1 MRRASSNTPS
11 LAVSVLTVCID
22 QDSAEKLELAA
33 ENQAWNVTHES
44 MVEYVSAQRRPAI
57 SLESKNA
64 NAVLAIVDFDRDPE
78 AAQESAAFLQQ
89 LFFGRIF
96 IAALSARHDSDLLL
110 KAMRAGCNEIL
121 RKPLDEAE
129 LTETLGRQNKQ
140 WLANTGQSRTAGKVL
155 SFFGSKGGVGT
166 TTIAVN
172 LAHTLTRLQKKVLL
186 IDNHAEY
193 GHVCLYLGL
202 DGNRYHFHELIR
214 NVNRLDSELLRG
226 FIAKHPS
233 GLDVLSSPESH
244 DPNRSIDPDALE
256 RTVEFLRSEYDY
268 LILDCETSLNDVNL
282 AVMDRSDQICLV
294 ATPEIGAVR
303 DLSRYIDNLS
313 RNEQATTKLHIVV
326 NRHSSNG
333 AIGIE
338 QIEKAI
344 RVPVQTRIS
353 NNFAE
358 CQKAI
363 NLGEPVS
370 ADKKTEFVA
379 QMSKWAETL
388 TGTNGHQAA
397 QNGRKKFSLWK

>member
-1 MRRASSNTPS
+1 MKRSSSNTPS
-11 LAVSVLTVCID
+11 LAISLLTVCVD
-22 QDSAEKLELAA
+22 EDSAERLEQGA
-33 ENQAWNVTHES
+33 EHQPWTVTHES
-44 MVEYVSAQRRPAI
+44 MSEYVSAQRRPAI

-64 NAVLAIVDFDRDPE
+64 NGVLAIVDFDRDPQ
-78 AAQESAAFLQQ
+78 AAQETATYFHQ
-89 LFFGRIF
+89 LFHGKIF
-96 IAALSARHDSDLLL
+96 IAALSSQHDADLLL
-110 KAMRAGCNEIL
+110 KAMRAGCNEVL
-121 RKPLDEAE
+121 QKPIDAPQLADLLD
-129 LTETLGRQNKQ
+129 RQNKH
-140 WLANTGQSRTAGKVL
+140 WLATMGHHRSAGKVL
-155 SFFGSKGGVGT
+155 SFFGCKGGVGT

-172 LAHTLTRLQKKVLL
+172 LACTLTRLQKKVLL
-186 IDNHAEY
+186 IDNHAEF

-233 GLDVLSSPESH
+233 GLDVLSSPELH
-244 DPNRSIDPDALE
+244 DQNRSIDPDALE
-256 RTVEFLRSEYDY
+256 RTIEFLRGEYDY
-268 LILDCETSLNDVNL
+268 LVLDCETNLTEVNL
-282 AVMDRSDQICLV
+282 AVMDRCDEICLV

-313 RNEQATTKLHIVV
+313 RNEQATTKLHIII
-326 NRHSSNG
+326 NRHSSTG

-353 NNFAE
+353 NNYAE

-370 ADKKTEFVA
+370 PDKKTEFAA
-379 QMSKWAETL
+379 QLSKWAETL
-388 TGTNGHQAA
+388 AGMNGHHAV
-397 QNGRKKFSLWK
+397 QNGRKKFSLWR

>member
-1 MRRASSNTPS
+1 MRRALSSTPT
-11 LAVSVLTVCID
+11 LAVSLLTVCVEQDAIETLID
-22 QDSAEKLELAA
+22 ATERQS
-33 ENQAWNVTHES
+33 WNVTHEDIT
-44 MVEYVSAQRRPAI
+44 EYVSAARRPAI

-64 NAVLAIVDFDRDPE
+64 HVVLAIVDFDRDPE

-89 LFFGRIF
+89 LFFGKIF
-96 IAALSARHDSDLLL
+96 IAALASRHDSDFLL
-110 KAMRAGCNEIL
+110 KVMRAGCSEVL
-121 RKPLDEAE
+121 RKPIEAPQLSE
-129 LTETLGRQNKQ
+129 MLERQNKNL
-140 WLANTGQSRTAGKVL
+140 LATLGHSRSAGKVL
-155 SFFGSKGGVGT
+155 SFFGCKGGVGT

-172 LAHTLTRLQKKVLL
+172 LAYTLTRQSKKVLL
-186 IDNHAEY
+186 IDNHAEF

-233 GLDVLSSPESH
+233 GLDVLSSPELH
-244 DPNRSIDPDALE
+244 DPNRSINPDALE
-256 RTVEFLRSEYDY
+256 RTIDFLRSEYDY
-268 LILDCETSLNDVNL
+268 LILDCETNLTEVNL
-282 AVMDRSDQICLV
+282 AVMDSSDEICLV

-313 RNEQATTKLHIVV
+313 RNEQATTKLHIII

-353 NNFAE
+353 NNYAE

-370 ADKKTEFVA
+370 GEKKTEFVG
-379 QMSKWAETL
+379 QMTKWAETL
-388 TGTNGHQAA
+388 AGTNGHHAGK
-397 QNGRKKFSLWK
+397 NGRKKFSLWG

>member
-1 MRRASSNTPS
+1 MRRASDKTPS
-11 LAVSVLTVCID
+11 LAVSVLAVCVD
-22 QDSAEKLELAA
+22 QDSAERLE
-33 ENQAWNVTHES
+33 QATEQQSWNVTHES
-44 MVEYVSAQRRPAI
+44 MGEYVSASRRPAI
-57 SLESKNA
+57 SIESKNA
-64 NAVLAIVDFDRDPE
+64 NAILAIVDFDRDPQ
-78 AAQESAAFLQQ
+78 AAEETALFLQQ
-89 LFFGRIF
+89 LFFGKIF
-96 IAALSARHDSDLLL
+96 IAALSSWHDSDLLL
-110 KAMRAGCNEIL
+110 KAMRAGCNEVL
-121 RKPLDEAE
+121 KKPLDDPQ
-129 LTETLGRQNKQ
+129 LTEMVERQNKH
-140 WLANTGQSRTAGKVL
+140 WLTSMGHSRNAGKVL

-166 TTIAVN
+166 TTLAVN
-172 LAHTLTRLQKKVLL
+172 LASTLTRQQKKVLL
-186 IDNHAEY
+186 IDNHAEF

-226 FIAKHPS
+226 FIAKHSS
-233 GLDVLSSPESH
+233 GLEVLSSPESH

-256 RTVEFLRSEYDY
+256 RTIDFLRDEYDY
-268 LILDCETSLNDVNL
+268 LILDCETSLTEVNL
-282 AVMDRSDQICLV
+282 AVMDSSDEICLV

-313 RNEQATTKLHIVV
+313 RNEKATTKLHIVI

-344 RVPVQTRIS
+344 RLPVQTRVS

-370 ADKKTEFVA
+370 AEKKTEFIL
-379 QMSKWAETL
+379 QLSKWAETL
-388 TGTNGHQAA
+388 SGTNGHHAMK
-397 QNGRKKFSLWK
+397 NGRKKFSLWG

>member
-1 MRRASSNTPS
+1 MRRASNSMPS
-11 LAVSVLTVCID
+11 LAVSVLTVCVD
-22 QDSAEKLELAA
+22 QDSADKLD
-33 ENQAWNVTHES
+33 QAVEHLSWNLVTES

-64 NAVLAIVDFDRDPE
+64 NAVLAMVDFDRDQQ
-78 AAQESAAFLQQ
+78 AAQETVGFLQQ
-89 LFFGRIF
+89 LFFGKIF
-96 IAALSARHDSDLLL
+96 IAAVSERHDRELLL
-110 KAMRAGCNEIL
+110 LAMRAGCNEVL
-121 RKPLDEAE
+121 KKPLDPAE
-129 LTETLGRQNKQ
+129 LAEMLDRQNKQ
-140 WLANTGQSRTAGKVL
+140 WVSTMGQSRSAGKVL
-155 SFFGSKGGVGT
+155 SFFGCKGGVGT

-172 LAHTLTRLQKKVLL
+172 LAHTLTRMQKKVLL
-186 IDNHAEY
+186 IDNHAEF

-244 DPNRSIDPDALE
+244 DPNRSIDPDSLE
-256 RTVEFLRSEYDY
+256 RTIEFLRGEYDY
-268 LILDCETSLNDVNL
+268 LILDCEDSLTEVNL
-282 AVMDRSDQICLV
+282 AVMDRTDQICLV

-313 RNEQATTKLHIVV
+313 RNERATTKLHIII

-353 NNFAE
+353 NNYAE

-363 NLGEPVS
+363 NLGEPVAS
-370 ADKKTEFVA
+370 DKKTEFVA

-388 TGTNGHQAA
+388 AETNGHQPA
-397 QNGRKKFSLWK
+397 QNGRKKFALWR